1 MLKTIEA
8 IDASSL
14 VTVAGRSFPA
24 VALLE
29 DEEGRRWLLNDSL
42 EHITPPAWIKA
53 HSGGASGIVVPTS
66 SGFRYMTTEHFMQYR
81 TESMGLY
88 LLSNCAWYD
97 STNFPSLRSLAVKQ
111 AAPISAGD
119 GFVHLHLHTEYSSWD
134 GHSKMSEVVAAV
146 SGHGQFA
153 FAASDHGTVAG
164 QPEQAALAKKAGLK
178 PLFAMESYFVDDR
191 FSRDTETEDYTHLLL
206 VAKNNAGL
214 QNLWGAS
221 TEAYRDG
228 FYRKPRLDWDTLGRH
243 RDGMIAS
250 TGCLGGPL
258 ASALLKEDDALARTR
273 LARLLDIFGDDLYV
287 EIHTNGI
294 PEQRRINEA
303 LVAMAREVGVPLLGV
318 VDSHFPTQ
326 EQAPEHK
333 AWMACATGSEVD
345 DEAEIFGFN
354 ADSWILSEEEAR
366 AALSYL
372 PQDVVDE
379 CVANTALIANQCD
392 AALSTSSDP
401 PKFSKPSKEN
411 PDPVRADED
420 RLWDMCMDS
429 WEKKTTSKRESQDVY
444 MARFEREMRLLID
457 KGFCG
462 YFLMVADYC
471 RAAKDG
477 RVDGHADG
485 KLTGKPI
492 LVGPGRGSGG
502 GSLVAYLS
510 GITGVDP
517 VDADLLFE
525 RFLTEGRTALP
536 DFDVDF
542 PASKKKHLL
551 SYVKERWG
559 EEYVA
564 TVGSHLRL
572 KNKGIVKNL
581 SKAMA
586 SELPETAFMDLQ
598 GVSTIIT
605 EAEAGTAGLGL
616 SWEELWAQEGDRL
629 DPYRERYPAL
639 FAMADKL
646 VGRLHTYGK
655 HAAGVVISTDFP
667 LTGALPL
674 RRATD
679 DDLDK
684 GLLVTQFEKDAL
696 ESLGLTKF
704 DLLTIRTLDTIQMAL
719 DLIEEQRGVRIN
731 VEEWRDEYEDPQV
744 WQEISDA
751 HTLGI
756 FQIETVSGTRLT
768 KRMKPDSVAQLADMI
783 TLVRPG
789 PMRSGLTETYL
800 RRKDGQEAVTFPDP
814 RMETV
819 LAKTFGCLLYQEDI
833 MAACMVL
840 AGYDSVQADEVRS
853 ILGKK
858 KVEKIPEAGE
868 KFIAGCVERGM
879 DQMAAAGLWAQM
891 AEFAKYS
898 FNRAHAFA
906 YAIIGYWCAWLKFHY
921 PSQFLTAALS
931 TVDKDRIPDFVA
943 EARRMG
949 YSVLPPDI
957 NESRRD
963 FTSTALAVRYGLASL
978 KGIDK
983 AADYIVAGQ
992 PYASF
997 EDFIEGCVKMSDG
1010 KVNMGHVATLARIGA
1025 FDSMVP
1031 NRRALEA
1038 KLLADKDGTSTRCQ
1052 SKDTT
1057 IPVEIRPIRPVT
1069 DEERSKEGFVAP
1081 EPLPCVFDWA
1091 GVPLVLGRT
1100 GKPLKNQSKAL
1111 PPKRCTK
1118 SCHKYVSVPELDFD
1132 EVTPYTERDIR
1143 NIEHEMLGVY
1153 LSSTP
1158 FDELDPETREVCF
1171 ECAEI
1176 IPTGPQ
1182 AVYYLAGIVSKVK
1195 PWTDRNGNKM
1205 AFIAIDTEAGTHDIS
1220 VLSTEWDLHQQS
1232 ITPAALVI
1240 AEVKKNSRGLNLIT
1254 MSPVL

>member
-1 MLKTIEA
+1 MLKLIEA
-8 IDASSL
+8 IDASNL

-24 VALLE
+24 VALVE
-29 DEEGRRWLLNDSL
+29 DDEGRRWLLNDTASSISPTTWL
-42 EHITPPAWIKA
+42 KA
-53 HSGGASGIVVPTS
+53 HSGGASGIVFPS
-66 SGFRYMTTEHFMQYR
+66 GSGFMWMTTEHFMEHR
-81 TESMGLY
+81 SESMGTY
-88 LLSNCAWYD
+88 LTTDCIWQGAD
-97 STNFPSLRSLAVKQ
+97 AFPSLRTIVVQKALAPSSQ
-111 AAPISAGD
+111 D

-134 GHSKMSEVVAAV
+134 GHSKMSEVVSTVA
-146 SGHGQFA
+146 GHGQFA
-153 FAASDHGTVAG
+153 FAVSDHGNVAG
-164 QPEQAALAKKAGLK
+164 QPEQAALAKKADLK
-178 PLFAMESYFVDDR
+178 PIFAMESYFVDDR
-191 FSRDTETEDYTHLLL
+191 FSRDAETEDYNHLILI
-206 VAKNNAGL
+206 AKTNTGL

-221 TEAYRDG
+221 TEGYRDG
-228 FYRKPRLDWDTLGRH
+228 FYSKPRLDWDTLARH
-243 RDGMIAS
+243 REGLVAS

-258 ASALLKEDDALARTR
+258 ASALLKGDEPLARTR

-294 PEQRRINEA
+294 PEQLAVNEQ
-303 LVAMAREVGVPLLGV
+303 LVRMAREAGVPLLGV

-326 EQAPEHK
+326 EQAPEHR

-372 PQDVVDE
+372 PADVVDE
-379 CVANTALIANQCD
+379 CINNTALIANQCD
-392 AALSTSSDP
+392 ASLATSSDP
-401 PKFSKPSKEN
+401 PVFSKATAERPEPIKH
-411 PDPVRADED
+411 DED
-420 RLWDMCMDS
+420 RLIDLCMGA
-429 WEKKTTSKRESQDVY
+429 WERKTLGKRESQDIY
-444 MARFEREMRLLID
+444 MARFEREMRLLIA

-471 RAAKDG
+471 LAAKEG
-477 RVDGHADG
+477 RIDGHADG

-510 GITGVDP
+510 GIVGVDP

-525 RFLTEGRTALP
+525 RFMTEGRTALP

-542 PASKKKHLL
+542 PASKKRHLL

-564 TVGSHLRL
+564 TVGSHMRL

-581 SKAMA
+581 AKAMA
-586 SELPETAFMDLQ
+586 SELPETAFMDLN
-598 GVSTIIT
+598 GVSKIIE

-629 DPYRERYPAL
+629 DPYREKYPAL
-639 FAMADKL
+639 FSMADKL

-655 HAAGVVISTDFP
+655 HAAGVVISTDYP
-667 LTGALPL
+667 LTGTLPL

-679 DDLDK
+679 DDMDK

-696 ESLGLTKF
+696 EALGLTKF

-719 DLIEEQRGVRIN
+719 DLIEEQRGVRID
-731 VEEWRDEYEDPQV
+731 VESWKDEYLDPMV
-744 WQEISDA
+744 WEEISNA
-751 HTLGI
+751 YTLGI

-768 KRMKPDSVAQLADMI
+768 KRMKPQSMAELADMI

-789 PMRSGLTETYL
+789 PMRSGLTDTYL
-800 RRKDGQEAVTFPDP
+800 RRKDGHEAVTFPDP
-814 RMETV
+814 RMEAV
-819 LAKTFGCLLYQEDI
+819 LAKTYGCLLYQEDI

-858 KVEKIPEAGE
+858 KVEKIPAAGE
-868 KFIAGCVERGM
+868 KFIAGCTEFGM
-879 DQMAAAGLWAQM
+879 DPMAAAGLWAQM

-906 YAIIGYWCAWLKFHY
+906 YAVIGYWCAWLKFHY

-949 YSVLPPDI
+949 YEVLPPDI
-957 NESRRD
+957 NESQRD
-963 FTSTALAVRYGLASL
+963 FTSSPLAVRYGLASL

-983 AADYIVAGQ
+983 AADIIMSKQ
-992 PYASF
+992 PFTSY
-997 EDFIEGCVKMSDG
+997 EDFLDRAVRPEDS

-1025 FDSMVP
+1025 FDQLVP

-1038 KLLADKDGTSTRCQ
+1038 QILGDKDGTSTKCQ
-1052 SKDTT
+1052 HKDSTV
-1057 IPVEIRPIRPVT
+1057 PVEIQPYNPT
-1069 DEERSKEGFVAP
+1069 PNKDGKPGER
-1081 EPLPCVFDWA
+1081 LPCVFDWSS
-1091 GVPLVLGRT
+1091 VPVVLGRT
-1100 GKPLKNQSKAL
+1100 GKPLKNQAKAL
-1111 PPKRCTK
+1111 PPRKCTK
-1118 SCHKYVSVPELDFD
+1118 SCSQYLAPPPLDFAQV
-1132 EVTPYTERDIR
+1132 EPYTERDIR
-1143 NIEHEMLGVY
+1143 TIEHEMLGVY

-1158 FDELDPETREVCF
+1158 FDDLDAETRAICL

-1176 IPTGPQ
+1176 APTGPQ
-1182 AVYYLAGIVSKVK
+1182 AVYYLAGIVSRIK
-1195 PWTDRNGNKM
+1195 PWKDRNGNAM
-1205 AFIAIDTEAGTHDIS
+1205 AFMGLDTEAGAFDVS
-1220 VLSTEWDLHQQS
+1220 VLSTEWAQYGHDL
-1232 ITPAALVI
+1232 TPSRLII
-1240 AEVKKNSRGLNLIT
+1240 AEVKKNSRGFNLIV
-1254 MSPVL
+1254 MSPVI